1 FNGASTMVLVP
12 LVVDAV
18 SIPVVAAGGIGD
30 SRGYRAAFALGA
42 QGVQVGTRFI
52 ASRECIAHGNYKD
65 ALVQSAETDTRVLNM
80 EWAQVRVVNT
90 PLVEKMMASPG
101 KEDFSAMGSTIED
114 AWVKGDLDANTIPAG
129 QISGM
134 VRDVKSVREIIEE
147 MVAA

>member
-1 FNGASTMVLVP
+1 
-12 LVVDAV
+12 
-18 SIPVVAAGGIGD
+18 VAAGGIGD

-65 ALVQSAETDTRVLNM
+65 ALVQSNETDTRLVNM

-90 PLVEKMMASPG
+90 PLVEKMIGSPG
-101 KEDFSAMGSTIED
+101 KADFSAAGSSIED

-147 MVAA
+147 MVAE